1 MHASERSPQ
10 SFSATVELEAAGVT
24 LGSDTRLV
32 RFDARTG
39 RLALAADRER
49 CLALLAIAAPG
60 ARLDTTTI
68 QHLVAAAAYWE
79 RGDKAL
85 ANLRLVFAG
94 LPRLRDAGDAARLR
108 AAEYLLDHGMTP
120 SELLHELEID
130 AAGLGLQ
137 KEYDPDQPRVPAGQ
151 GKDSGRW
158 TDWLGHWL
166 AEDVPV
172 YDQDT
177 GDEVGTRSRGSAIA
191 TNPLT
196 IIGAGAAVLAGAELV
211 PAAMEAWQSALFT
224 ARYLVGTGGR
234 LGGTAVRRQLYN
246 IAREYMRPGEFTEF
260 SGDGAGDEEFIP
272 GDVPGS
278 TRGSTWVDFTAWR
291 SDGSAVRV
299 QTVDTLADGVTPTA
313 AERAAAERI
322 REKFPNDELI
332 LIPKTKK

>member
-120 SELLHELEID
+120 SELLHELAID
-130 AAGLGLQ
+130 TAGLGLQ
-137 KEYDPDQPRVPAGQ
+137 KEYDPNQPRVPAGQ
-151 GKDSGRW
+151 GKESGRW
-158 TDWLGHWL
+158 WDGISHWL
-166 AEDVPV
+166 NEDVPV
-172 YDQDT
+172 YDEDT
-177 GDEVGTRSRGSAIA
+177 GDEVGTQSRGRAIA

-196 IIGAGAAVLAGAELV
+196 IIGAGAAVLAGAEV
-211 PAAMEAWQSALFT
+211 AAGAL
-224 ARYLVGTGGR
+224 LD
-234 LGGTAVRRQLYN
+234 TAVEASIAEAEGLLPAGMNRKAFAELAGFAQGLLKSSETSAEATAEVIERLQNAGVTRECVIAVQRFHAGEARRVAQNLSAIQRAKLLSN
-246 IAREYMRPGEFTEF
+246 IAKR
-260 SGDGAGDEEFIP
+260 
-272 GDVPGS
+272 
-278 TRGSTWVDFTAWR
+278 
-291 SDGSAVRV
+291 
-299 QTVDTLADGVTPTA
+299 L
-313 AERAAAERI
+313 
-322 REKFPNDELI
+322 K
-332 LIPKTKK
+332 